1 MMVAD
6 TSRRIW
12 QNIYLRV
19 LLMIGVVFLVLFVL
33 RATRIA
39 WGSFLI
45 AFLIAYLAEPLVSRL
60 ERNRLLPRWL
70 SVAVTVLLIVLFFVL
85 GVVLV
90 GEVLAQLAILP
101 GIVIPF
107 LNNLPSELEKV
118 SPPWLLSLFSDSTAN
133 LQAFYEQ
140 QRTDLIFWLQGQGR
154 LLVRGI
160 GKFFGGL
167 GEGLVIVVLAAFM
180 ISSYS
185 EVQQS
190 IYRLFPPRSQDFLQD
205 LVSKLHQ
212 SVGGYVRAQVI
223 KAIIVGLFV
232 WLALLI
238 LGVPKAAAIAFLAAI
253 LSPIP
258 YVGPTIAL
266 AIAVLSALTVSWQRA
281 VVTFIVVIVINLLDG
296 NVVQPL
302 LFAQTVEVHPV
313 IVLVVLIAGG
323 ELFGF
328 WGILLSIPV
337 AAFMQLIYRD
347 YYLKSNWYLG
357 RDSSEARALED
368 KSKVV

>member
-1 MMVAD
+1 
-6 TSRRIW
+6 
-12 QNIYLRV
+12 
-19 LLMIGVVFLVLFVL
+19 
-33 RATRIA
+33 
-39 WGSFLI
+39 
-45 AFLIAYLAEPLVSRL
+45 
-60 ERNRLLPRWL
+60 
-70 SVAVTVLLIVLFFVL
+70 
-85 GVVLV
+85 
-90 GEVLAQLAILP
+90 
-101 GIVIPF
+101 VIPF
-107 LNNLPSELEKV
+107 LNNLPSELEKL
-118 SPPWLLSLFSDSTAN
+118 SPPWLLSLFSDNTNN

-140 QRTDLIFWLQGQGR
+140 QRTELIFWLQGQGR

-167 GEGLVIVVLAAFM
+167 GEGLVIVILAAFM

-185 EVQQS
+185 AIQQS

-205 LVSKLHQ
+205 LISKLHQ

-258 YVGPTIAL
+258 YIGPTIAL

-281 VVTFIVVIVINLLDG
+281 VVTFIVVVVINLLDG

-328 WGILLSIPV
+328 WVGHFTVNSRCRFYATRLPRLL
-337 AAFMQLIYRD
+337 
-347 YYLKSNWYLG
+347 LK
-357 RDSSEARALED
+357 E
-368 KSKVV
+368 

>member
-1 MMVAD
+1 MVSD
-6 TSRRIW
+6 TLKRIW

-19 LLMIGVVFLVLFVL
+19 LLMIGAVYLTIFVL
-33 RATRIA
+33 RVTRIA
-39 WGSFLI
+39 WSSFLV

-70 SVAVTVLLIVLFFVL
+70 SVAITVLLIVLFFVL
-85 GVVLV
+85 GVVLI
-90 GEVLAQLAILP
+90 GEVLAQLATLP
-101 GIVIPF
+101 GVVIPF
-107 LNNLPSELEKV
+107 LNNLPTELEKL
-118 SPPWLLSLFSDSTAN
+118 SPPWLLILFNDSTAN

-140 QRTDLIFWLQGQGR
+140 QRSDLIFWLQGQGR
-154 LLVRGI
+154 LVVRGI

-167 GEGLVIVVLAAFM
+167 GEGLVIVVLSAFM

-185 EVQQS
+185 AIQKN
-190 IYRLFPPRSQDFLQD
+190 IYRLFPSRFQDFVHD
-205 LVSKLHQ
+205 LASKLDQ

-223 KAIIVGLFV
+223 KALFVGLIV
-232 WLALLI
+232 WLALSI
-238 LGVPKAAAIAFLAAI
+238 LHIPKAAAIAFLAAV

-258 YVGPTIAL
+258 YIGPTIAL
-266 AIAVLSALTVSWQRA
+266 AIAVLSALTVGVQRA
-281 VVTFIVVIVINLLDG
+281 VITFIVVIIINLLDG

-302 LFAQTVEVHPV
+302 LFAQSMEVRPV

-347 YYLKSNWYLG
+347 YYLTSKWYLG
-357 RDSSEARALED
+357 KVTHNELLED
-368 KSKVV
+368 NLNE